1 MKNLQIILD
10 ALAEITISVY
20 PGSSAD
26 TPKALEFLSAAGP
39 LRSDTIYLLTDQ
51 ELPALARRA
60 PLPPAVFCVA
70 CDNDPPP
77 EDPAGLSKEASFV
90 FVRGGLMQAY
100 TITNRC
106 MDLLRHRR
114 RIDDIMLMGVKAQ
127 YTPEQLLPTVSQL
140 LGVGVYVLNS
150 FFQRISGASDAFN
163 GNPYAEEIERS
174 GALSSDSVR
183 RIRSGKN
190 GTPALLYEGVSGKWA
205 RLNLLLLWRE
215 DEKLDAPYLAGQINA
230 FIEDYRSRNNPQEIP
245 AQLVDPR
252 LHRILAGK
260 TADETECVSYFGV
273 GSTPLWFTVLVMGS
287 DPGVRWSAEAY
298 QRQASLL
305 RAAFR
310 DISITVIHAQLCAVV
325 RMPAQRPEETVYSDA
340 FFEERAFAE
349 GWDRTRLEQALQ
361 QCGVYLC
368 YSSAFMSLHFFP
380 AELTLCTDALDLA
393 IRLDGCRGQ
402 RLVKYQDYSSFVSVK
417 YAVDRFVQM
426 HGPRSVRAAM
436 YPELVTLLLHDIE
449 NHTDLV
455 EVLYR
460 YYTYGDVNR
469 TAQSLF
475 VHRNTVYNKLR
486 TIQKILN
493 VDLDDF
499 NVRRSYLVSLQTYYY
514 CEKILGLDLH
524 TLE

>member
-10 ALAEITISVY
+10 AIAEISISVY
-20 PGSSAD
+20 PGSSAA
-26 TPKALEFLSAAGP
+26 TPKALEFFAAAGA
-39 LRSDTIYLLTDQ
+39 LRSDTIYLLSAG
-51 ELPALARRA
+51 ELPALLRRT
-60 PLPPAVFCVA
+60 PLPPAAYCVA
-70 CDNDPPP
+70 CGSDVPP
-77 EDPAGLSKEASFV
+77 EKPAELPEEAAFV
-90 FVRGGLMQAY
+90 LVRGSLMQLYA
-100 TITNRC
+100 IVNRC

-114 RIDDIMLMGVKAQ
+114 RIDDIMLMAAKAQ
-127 YTPEQLLPTVSQL
+127 YTPEQLLPAISQL
-140 LGVGVYVLNS
+140 LDVGVYVLNS
-150 FFQRISGASDAFN
+150 AFQRIFGTYDTFN

-183 RIRSGKN
+183 RIRGGKH
-190 GTPALLYEGVSGKWA
+190 GAPALLHEGASSKWS
-205 RLNLLLLWRE
+205 RINLLLLWAE
-215 DEKLDAPYLAGQINA
+215 GVKLDAPYLAERIVDY
-230 FIEDYRSRNNPQEIP
+230 IEEFRCQNTPQEIP
-245 AQLVDPR
+245 AQLIDPR
-252 LHRILAGK
+252 LNRILEGK
-260 TADETECVSYFGV
+260 TADQTECAAYFGV
-273 GSTPLWFTVLVMGS
+273 AGMPVWFSVLVMNS

-298 QRQASLL
+298 QKQAALL

-310 DISITVIHAQLCAVV
+310 DVSVTVINRQFAAVI
-325 RMPAQRPEETVYSDA
+325 RMPAQRPEEVTYSDA
-340 FFEERAFAE
+340 FFDEHAFAE
-349 GWDRTRLEQALQ
+349 GWDRERLEQAMQ

-368 YSSAFMSLHFFP
+368 YSSVFMSLQFFP
-380 AELTLCTDALDLA
+380 AEFTLCTDALDLA

-417 YAVDRFVQM
+417 YAVDRFIQM
-426 HGPRSVRAAM
+426 HGPHSVRATM

-449 NHTDLV
+449 NRTDLV

-486 TIQKILN
+486 AIQKILN

-499 NVRRSYLVSLQTYYY
+499 NVRRSYLVSLQVYYY

-524 TLE
+524 TPN